1 MRVPTGNLEM
11 LSCASGAR
19 RRKVHGEGKKQAYI
33 GNKLLVL
40 TRSVNRPNP
49 GERLTN
55 TKQALLGFEKNITHL
70 DGRTLQVVRKAVTQP
85 GMPFFLQHA
94 GFLKVS
100 VGFVQVVKGEGMP
113 SFGSK
118 SSKGDLFIEY
128 SVVLPVELTPDIRR
142 SESLLN
148 LIDSFPSIECLHL
161 NAHRPSIILFPFSQ
175 FTLEYSN
182 LLFLFF

>member
-1 MRVPTGNLEM
+1 MRVPIGNLET
-11 LSCASGAR
+11 LSCVSGAR
-19 RRKVHGEGKKQAYI
+19 KRKVHGEGKKQAYI

-40 TRSVNRPNP
+40 TRSVNRPNAFI

-55 TKQALLGFEKNITHL
+55 IKQALMGFEKNITHL

-94 GFLKVS
+94 GFSKVS

-142 SESLLN
+142 SESFLN
-148 LIDSFPSIECLHL
+148 LIDSFP
-161 NAHRPSIILFPFSQ
+161 
-175 FTLEYSN
+175 
-182 LLFLFF
+182 